1 MAGKLSYLLL
11 CILNPFRDFC
21 SAWLFVDVEAL
32 GSVELVSAA
41 IIFMIIYGLQQSK
54 LSTWEQTDSESERL
68 HWGIA
73 GIFYIRG
80 KEANEEDGDG
90 GQCVQLVKAAATKLT
105 LNSHT
110 KTGTIVKQGWLAGE
124 ESSPLLKIV

>member
-1 MAGKLSYLLL
+1 MVVGPKWHLSLRNTVDESDFYFLMKMAGKLSYLLL

-21 SAWLFVDVEAL
+21 SACLFVDVEAL

-68 HWGIA
+68 H
-73 GIFYIRG
+73 
-80 KEANEEDGDG
+80 
-90 GQCVQLVKAAATKLT
+90 
-105 LNSHT
+105 
-110 KTGTIVKQGWLAGE
+110 
-124 ESSPLLKIV
+124 